1 MKKLHFHWIAYY
13 KDGKTLKQF
22 NDNEQENLFTEVDKF
37 PEKFEKFELVN
48 VLDNSIT
55 HSVNLINGDLKFNG
69 LLIKNN
75 IDLSEADKIRCI
87 YFRRCQRVM
96 FAKSAADSVK
106 IACYLLG
113 WQTNIKGANIKKEYI
128 IFPDN
133 SIQEVMQKYKRQLSS
148 VANIK
153 K

>member
-22 NDNEQENLFTEVDKF
+22 NDEGQENLFTEVDKF

-48 VLDNSIT
+48 ILDDSIT

-69 LLIKNN
+69 VLIKNN
-75 IDLSEADKIRCI
+75 IDLSEADKIKCI
-87 YFRRCQRVM
+87 YFRRCQRM
-96 FAKSAADSVK
+96 MNNAGETESVK

-133 SIQEVMQKYKRQLSS
+133 SIQEVMQKYKRQIKS
-148 VANIK
+148 VGNIK